1 MSDSSRES
9 LAGAGWEGRQ
19 HGAYRELMPAR
30 VVNLSWLDPATLWKA
45 RNGPL
50 ASLFGDPTGRDR
62 QHWVDGQ
69 RERGRPTRTW

>member
-9 LAGAGWEGRQ
+9 LAGAGWESQ
-19 HGAYRELMPAR
+19 QPGAYRELMPAR
-30 VVNLSWLDPATLWKA
+30 VVNLSWLDPVTLWKA

-62 QHWVDGQ
+62 QRWVNG
-69 RERGRPTRTW
+69 RWSEGRPARTW